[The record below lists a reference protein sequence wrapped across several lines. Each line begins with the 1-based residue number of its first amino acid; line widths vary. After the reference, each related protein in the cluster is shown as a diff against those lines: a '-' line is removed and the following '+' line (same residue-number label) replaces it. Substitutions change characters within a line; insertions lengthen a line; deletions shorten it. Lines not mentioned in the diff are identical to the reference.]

1 MPAPGST
8 RRAAAVAIV
17 LALLAVGI
25 LLWTGPLV
33 GPPPWRPAAGPGA
46 EPGHVPHFEHV
57 LVIVMEN
64 KSYDRA
70 RLEPYTAKLIAQG
83 AVFTNAYAVGH
94 PSQPNYLALWS
105 GATMGVTDNGVP
117 ARGTPFTSENLG
129 HACETKRLA
138 WNAYC
143 EDLPEPGSPIRHAGL
158 YVRKHA
164 PWTNWS
170 NLDAMHARPLPD
182 LEHAIRVD
190 SLPALAFVIPNLR
203 HDTHDSVT
211 GARVGDDWLAAHVP
225 GWLAALGPRGLL
237 VLTWD
242 EDDFT
247 EGNHILTVF
256 AGRLVRPGAASAREM
271 SHFSVLR
278 TITDGLG
285 LAPFGAA
292 AVDSAAV
299 DVWR

>member
-1 MPAPGST
+1 MLAPRT
-8 RRAAAVAIV
+8 PRRAVAVALALAV
-17 LALLAVGI
+17 LALGVFV
-25 LLWTGPLV
+25 WTRPLV
-33 GPPPWRPAAGPGA
+33 GPPPWLLSPGQKAAPGR
-46 EPGHVPHFEHV
+46 VPHFDHV

-70 RLEPYTAKLIAQG
+70 RVPPFTARLIAQG
-83 AVFTNAYAVGH
+83 AVFSNAYAVDH

-105 GATMGVTDNGVP
+105 GSTMGVTDNGVP

-129 HACETKRLA
+129 HACEAKGIA

-143 EDLPEPGSPIRHAGL
+143 EDLPAAGSPVRHAGL

-170 NLDAMHARPLPD
+170 NLDAARARPLPD
-182 LEHAIRVD
+182 LERAIAAD
-190 SLPALAFVIPNLR
+190 SLPALLFVIPNLR
-203 HDTHDSVT
+203 HDTHDTVT
-211 GARVGDDWLAAHVP
+211 GTRVGDDWLAAHVP

-256 AGRLVRPGAASAREM
+256 AGPLVTPGKVSAREM

-292 AVDSAAV
+292 AVDSAAI